1 MAKPADLDDA
11 RALCFN
17 QRAGKLVEKFPT
29 CYWGLQCVGPLYKAA
44 QNDVFWSI
52 REVKCKH
59 FFNLFEQSSLSK
71 EFWKHLKSAVGQII
85 KSEVSHIRVDTDDI
99 INKPYAM
106 ANALRILYFCGRY
119 LIWLS
124 LYNGRTVKKEGSFD
138 MIQGP
143 ITVWF
148 LQAEFKVISPSK
160 KLKMCSKRR
169 IHNLDV
175 FLFPKIL
182 KSFCVQNEKYFERD
196 CCSLYVLSIII
207 MKIIIFRFW
216 AFCL

>member
-17 QRAGKLVEKFPT
+17 QRAGKLVGKYPT
-29 CYWGLQCVGPLYKAA
+29 CYWGLQCVGPLYK
-44 QNDVFWSI
+44 QH
-52 REVKCKH
+52 KMM
-59 FFNLFEQSSLSK
+59 FFDRSERWNASTSSTYLN
-71 EFWKHLKSAVGQII
+71 EALKSAVGQII
-85 KSEVSHIRVDTDDI
+85 KSEVLHVRVDTDDI
-99 INKPYAM
+99 INKPHAM
-106 ANALRILYFCGRY
+106 ANALRILYCGRY
-119 LIWLS
+119 VIWLS
-124 LYNGRTVKKEGSFD
+124 LCNGRTVKKEGSFD

-148 LQAEFKVISPSK
+148 LQAEFKVISPWK
-160 KLKMCSKRR
+160 KLKMCTKRR

-182 KSFCVQNEKYFERD
+182 KKSFCVQNEKYFERD